1 MKSTVWRVLEP
12 IRTIYAECWLRSPA
26 KLIDKSACS
35 KCGIGNKYE
44 ERPSPLFIEWE
55 NWGGEN
61 KVIGD
66 FTWPSPSGGQFIVK
80 ETVFQKLN
88 EIFENLNSGPVEMI
102 RSSKI
107 KNTDSYQGPSL
118 VELMVDKQIPL
129 LPETTT
135 KIAYRCPTC
144 DRVQRDLIGVELK
157 YERWN
162 KTLEKSVK
170 VHKKRKPGKGLILSE
185 FDIDL
190 EVPFFRVTE
199 FSDAIFCTD
208 SIRILLLSLGLN
220 HLDFLDYGEIKK

>member
-44 ERPSPLFIEWE
+44 ERPSPLIIEWE

-66 FTWPSPSGGQFIVK
+66 FTWPSGGRFIVK

-107 KNTDSYQGPSL
+107 KNTDSYQGPPL
-118 VELMVDKQIPL
+118 VELMVDKQIPF

-135 KIAYRCPTC
+135 KVAYRCPTC
-144 DRVQRDLIGVELK
+144 DRVQRDLIRVELK

-162 KTLEKSVK
+162 KTLEKSIK
-170 VHKKRKPGKGLILSE
+170 VHKKRKPGKGLILSK

-199 FSDAIFCTD
+199 FSDAIFRTD